1 VILLKIFPRV
11 SGLDKTH
18 EPSPLPTGGRNVSS
32 FSLAST
38 EGGENNH
45 FNHSEKKYM
54 MIARTLKI
62 MHARLALGA
71 RISKKENDITVRVK
85 RRHGT
90 ATPVRIVSPSES
102 RHRQKK
108 MENGIPFII
117 IIKVRRY
124 QHTKKKAG
132 HEMTR

>member
-1 VILLKIFPRV
+1 MILLKIFPRV

-108 MENGIPFII
+108 NGKWNSFHHHHQS
-117 IIKVRRY
+117 K
-124 QHTKKKAG
+124 TLSTFKKKPG
-132 HEMTR
+132 TR